1 MRGIHIANA
10 KRRDAEVAFDSQIER
25 RNIRTV
31 LKSGEGKQNVR
42 VLKSTVDMDEESL
55 ARQFGSWDEVAAAL
69 MDGDPEMDF
78 EVIGKKL
85 NRTHRLWV
93 DKNNNI
99 AYRVNLFRT
108 IFNPDGTERERR
120 DVNKL
125 PSNVNK
131 EFPLRWTGKLFPKQ
145 EAVRQF
151 VFTRS
156 YQIRHIN
163 GATFDF
169 LYAMAKEL
177 YEKDALVL
185 LGGGGKGNDPILL
198 SRGGQPYRGFLEG
211 RILGEERYM
220 LILHLTDIELKSPR
234 ADNSPE
240 PRSANNGSRG

>member
-1 MRGIHIANA
+1 MAMRGIHIANA
-10 KRRDAEVAFDSQIER
+10 KRRDAEVAFEARSER

-31 LKSGEGKQNVR
+31 LKDGRDKINVR
-42 VLKSTVDMDEESL
+42 VLKSTVDIDERTL

-69 MDGDPEMDF
+69 IDADPEMNY
-78 EVIGKKL
+78 EIIGKKL
-85 NRTHRLWV
+85 NRTHRVWV
-93 DKNNNI
+93 DNEDRI

-108 IFNPDGTERERR
+108 VFNPDGSERERR

-125 PSNVNK
+125 PSNVDAQS
-131 EFPLRWTGKLFPKQ
+131 PLKWTGKLFPRE
-145 EAVRQF
+145 EAIRQF

-177 YEKDALVL
+177 DERDSLVL
-185 LGGGGKGNDPILL
+185 LGGGPKGNEPLLL

-211 RILGEERYM
+211 RVKGEKYI
-220 LILHLTDIELKSPR
+220 LILHLTDIELK
-234 ADNSPE
+234 APE
-240 PRSANNGSRG
+240 R

>member
-1 MRGIHIANA
+1 MAMRGIHIANA
-10 KRRDAEVAFDSQIER
+10 KRRDAEVAFEARSER
-25 RNIRTV
+25 RHIRTV
-31 LKSGEGKQNVR
+31 LKDGRDKINVR
-42 VLKSTVDMDEESL
+42 VLKSTVDIDEQSL

-69 MDGDPEMDF
+69 IDADPEMNY
-78 EVIGKKL
+78 EIIGKKL
-85 NRTHRLWV
+85 NRTHRVWV
-93 DKNNNI
+93 DNEDRI

-108 IFNPDGTERERR
+108 VFNPDGSERERR

-125 PSNVNK
+125 PSNVDAQS
-131 EFPLRWTGKLFPKQ
+131 PLKWTGKLFPRE

-177 YEKDALVL
+177 DERDSLVL
-185 LGGGGKGNDPILL
+185 LGGGPKGNEPLLL

-211 RILGEERYM
+211 RVKGDKYI
-220 LILHLTDIELKSPR
+220 LILHLTDIELK
-234 ADNSPE
+234 APE
-240 PRSANNGSRG
+240 R